1 VRLVLDSNIFISSL
15 ITVGTPPDLL
25 CRQWRARNFDLITSR
40 EQIAE
45 ILRVAGYPKLQKY
58 FTPEQ
63 AADLLKNL
71 HYFSE
76 VVTLGEV
83 PALSQDPADNL
94 IIATAL
100 AGEAD
105 YLVTGDKRDLLHLG
119 EVEGIPIITARQALE
134 KLETV

>member
-1 VRLVLDSNIFISSL
+1 MRLVLDSNIFISSL

-40 EQIAE
+40 DQIAE
-45 ILRVAGYPKLQKY
+45 IMRVAGYAKLQKY
-58 FTPEQ
+58 FTQEQ
-63 AADLLKNL
+63 AADLLKDL
-71 HYFSE
+71 DYFSE
-76 VVTLGEV
+76 IVTLGEV
-83 PALSQDPADNL
+83 PAISQDPADNI

-119 EVEGIPIITARQALE
+119 EVEGIPIITVRQALE
-134 KLETV
+134 RRE

>member
-1 VRLVLDSNIFISSL
+1 VRLVLDSNLFISSL
-15 ITVGTPPDLL
+15 ITVDTPPDLL
-25 CRQWRARNFDLITSR
+25 CRQWQAGNFDLITSC

-45 ILRVAGYPKLQKY
+45 IVRVTGYAKLQKY
-58 FTPEQ
+58 FTQDE

-71 HYFSE
+71 HYLSE
-76 VVTLGEV
+76 VVTLGNV
-83 PALSQDPADNL
+83 PAISKDPADNL

-100 AGEAD
+100 AGAAD

-134 KLETV
+134 KIEK

>member
-1 VRLVLDSNIFISSL
+1 MISSL

-25 CRQWRARNFDLITSR
+25 CRQWPARNFDLITSH

-45 ILRVAGYPKLQKY
+45 IMRVAGYAKLQKY
-58 FTPEQ
+58 FTHEQ
-63 AADLLKNL
+63 AADLLKDL

-76 VVTLGEV
+76 VVTLEEV
-83 PALSQDPADNL
+83 PAISQDPADNL

-100 AGEAD
+100 AGDAD

-134 KLETV
+134 MLE